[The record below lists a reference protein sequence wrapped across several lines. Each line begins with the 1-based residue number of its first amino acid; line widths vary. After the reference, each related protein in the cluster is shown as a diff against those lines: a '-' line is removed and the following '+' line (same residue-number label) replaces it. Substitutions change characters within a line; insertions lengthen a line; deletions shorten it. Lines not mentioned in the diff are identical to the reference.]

1 MTTGTL
7 TPIAPEAFDALKRG
21 DESTLEQLFKAD
33 YAPLESEAEA
43 TLRDPAAAARA
54 VEHAFVHAWAERE
67 KVDTPE
73 GFNATLLHALHEE
86 TARERR
92 RIAAAQRMA
101 SGRART
107 TSHDPVSADAAWEA
121 VQQAL
126 HPAPIDD
133 AASHARQREE
143 AKHHTAHHVAA
154 LGAKPNTWAMVA
166 TVLLVI
172 ALGIGAVVWLDR
184 EGASA
189 RVTAALSSPDA
200 RLIKTEPGQMGGFTL
215 GDGGEIS
222 LGPQSAVRIP
232 PGYNA
237 RLRAVRV
244 EGAAVITVAPN
255 AELPFEARLGDVA
268 VVATGTRFALRH
280 FPEESVSAV
289 RVLEGSV
296 NVRVDKTLTSVV
308 AGQTLLVTA
317 NGSRIASDDER
328 VRSTGWVDGTIR
340 LSGIT
345 LEQAL
350 PELRRWW
357 GLVLTIPDASVR
369 TRALT
374 MDAPLNDVN
383 AAIAVLESAANVRV
397 TWENKQMVLRA
408 AP

>member
-1 MTTGTL
+1 ML
-7 TPIAPEAFDALKRG
+7 TPIAPAAFDALKKG
-21 DESTLEQLFKAD
+21 DEATLEQLFRAD

-43 TLRDPAAAARA
+43 TLHDPAAAARA

-67 KVDTPE
+67 KVETPE

-101 SGRART
+101 SGRAKT
-107 TSHDPVSADAAWEA
+107 TSRDPVSADAAWQA
-121 VQQAL
+121 VQTAL
-126 HPAPIDD
+126 HPAPIDE

-154 LGAKPNTWAMVA
+154 LGEKQNTWGMVA

-172 ALGIGAVVWLDR
+172 ALGVGAVFWLDR

-215 GDGGEIS
+215 TDGGEVS
-222 LGPQSAVRIP
+222 LAPQSAVRIP

-237 RLRAVRV
+237 RLRAVRI
-244 EGAAVITVAPN
+244 EGAAVISVTPN
-255 AELPFEARLGDVA
+255 AKLPFEARIGDVA
-268 VVATGTRFALRH
+268 VVATGTKFAVRH
-280 FPEESVSAV
+280 FPDEATSAV

-296 NVRVDKTLTSVV
+296 TVRVGDALTPVA
-308 AGQTLLVTA
+308 AGQTFLVTP
-317 NGSRIASDDER
+317 NGARLASDDER
-328 VRSTGWVDGTIR
+328 MRATGWVDGTIR
-340 LSGIT
+340 LSGMT
-345 LEQAL
+345 LEQAV

-357 GLVLTIPDASVR
+357 GLVLTIPDAQVGAR
-369 TRALT
+369 TLT

-383 AAIAVLESAANVRV
+383 AAIAVLESAAKVRV
-397 TWENKQMVLRA
+397 SWENKQMVLRA